1 MEEKRLP
8 NATAVLILGILSIPG
23 CCFYC
28 IGLVFAIIAL
38 VLAKKDKALVEAN
51 PEGYD
56 NYSTL
61 KTGRVL
67 AIIGLVINIIAL
79 VMTIAVIALFGF
91 AALSDPEALQRA
103 MSGM

>member
-1 MEEKRLP
+1 M
-8 NATAVLILGILSIPG
+8 PG

-28 IGLVFAIIAL
+28 VGLIFAIIAL
-38 VLAKKDKALVEAN
+38 VLAKKDKALFAAN

-67 AIIGLVINIIAL
+67 AIIGLILNILAL
-79 VMTIAVIALFGF
+79 LSIIFVIATFGWAVMNDP
-91 AALSDPEALQRA
+91 AALQQA
-103 MSGM
+103 MQGM

>member
-1 MEEKRLP
+1 MEQRKLP
-8 NATAVLILGILSIPG
+8 NATAVLVLGIISIPG

-28 IGLVFAIIAL
+28 VGLILAIIAL
-38 VLAKKDKALVEAN
+38 VLAKKDKALYAEN

-67 AIIGLVINIIAL
+67 AIIGLILNILAL
-79 VMTIAVIALFGF
+79 LSIIFAIAVFGW
-91 AALSDPEALQRA
+91 AVLNDPVALQQA
-103 MSGM
+103 MEGR